1 MEKSCDF
8 IALGLYFGMW
18 LERGRNVPN
27 SHGPIFWNVA
37 AMVAGTFQIHTI
49 LECGWNVTG
58 MFQTHTYF
66 GIGQELSKTI
76 YGMWLERGRNVPQ
89 NNTGPNQNFRQ
100 LAFTESNLHCK
111 FHNT

>member
-37 AMVAGTFQIHTI
+37 AMVAGTFQIHT
-49 LECGWNVTG
+49 
-58 MFQTHTYF
+58 YF
-66 GIGQELSKTI
+66 
-76 YGMWLERGRNVPQ
+76 GMWLERDRNVPNSHIFWNWAGAFQ
-89 NNTGPNQNFRQ
+89 NHIWNVAGTWQECSP
-100 LAFTESNLHCK
+100 K
-111 FHNT
+111 